1 METTKLNIKEVL
13 PLFLAYLQFE
23 KRYSRHTI
31 TAYATDIQQLE
42 DFLVITYTSQQG
54 NIELSPVIIRSWLA
68 SLKENNLSSRSIN
81 RKIATLQSFF
91 RFLRKSA
98 LIHANPVA
106 GIKVLK
112 SAKKLPAFLK
122 ESQTQEIIKNSLSKG
137 ITDEWKAITESLII
151 EILYSTGLRVS
162 ELVNL
167 QENQIDYFLK
177 QLKVLGKGN
186 KERQIPLKEELLQAL
201 SNYQAAKKVKFDMP
215 ENNSLLVNQQ
225 GKKLNSQYV
234 YRSVK
239 STMAS
244 LQNVSKKSP
253 HVLRHSFATHLM
265 NNGAEM
271 NAVKTLLGH
280 ASLAATQVYTHT
292 TIEQLKKVY
301 KKAHPKA

>member
-225 GKKLNSQYV
+225 GKKLNTQYV